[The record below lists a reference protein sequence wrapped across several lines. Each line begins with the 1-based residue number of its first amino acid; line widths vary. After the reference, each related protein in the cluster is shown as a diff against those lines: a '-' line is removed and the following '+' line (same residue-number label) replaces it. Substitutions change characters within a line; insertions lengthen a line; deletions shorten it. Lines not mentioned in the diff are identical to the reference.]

1 MLQASLATPQVRK
14 ELCVWEQP
22 ADPCGMVL
30 FGASGDLAHRKL
42 IPALYDLRHQHLL
55 PERFFLLG
63 VANSQM
69 NDESFQQ
76 DVASTLKRAGKEA
89 LDSDAW
95 DPFIQGC
102 HFLCGNFA
110 DPAMYQQLATRLS
123 ELEKQYQTGGNRVF
137 HLAIPPS
144 LYGQVVRQLGA
155 VGLTQQSGTQAPWGR
170 VILEKPLG
178 RDLESARDL
187 TQILNHVLR
196 EEQIYRIDHY
206 LGKETVQNV
215 LIFRF
220 ANAIFEPIWNRRFI
234 DHVQITVAETLGVE
248 HRAGYYD
255 QAGCLRDM
263 FQNHL
268 LQLLCLVGMEP
279 PASFQADR
287 VRDEKVKVMRAIRPI
302 AVDRLGQ
309 VAIRGQYRSSTVNG
323 ASVPGYLKEA
333 GVPPTSRTE
342 TFAAAKLFIDNW
354 RWQDVPFYLRSGKRL
369 ARQVTDVVIRFK
381 SVPHSLFGD
390 MTPGLLS
397 PNTLILRI
405 QPDEGI
411 CLTFEAKHPGP
422 KLCMSSVAM
431 DFSYRQGFGVEPPG
445 AYEHLLLDCMLG
457 DQTLFARQDWVE
469 LSWGLLAPLLKTW
482 QTDAGAPASYQVG
495 GWGPQ
500 EAVDLIGGDGRQWHN
515 P

>member
-1 MLQASLATPQVRK
+1 
-14 ELCVWEQP
+14 
-22 ADPCGMVL
+22 
-30 FGASGDLAHRKL
+30 
-42 IPALYDLRHQHLL
+42 
-55 PERFFLLG
+55 
-63 VANSQM
+63 
-69 NDESFQQ
+69 
-76 DVASTLKRAGKEA
+76 
-89 LDSDAW
+89 
-95 DPFIQGC
+95 
-102 HFLCGNFA
+102 
-110 DPAMYQQLATRLS
+110 
-123 ELEKQYQTGGNRVF
+123 
-137 HLAIPPS
+137 
-144 LYGQVVRQLGA
+144 
-155 VGLTQQSGTQAPWGR
+155 
-170 VILEKPLG
+170 
-178 RDLESARDL
+178 
-187 TQILNHVLR
+187 
-196 EEQIYRIDHY
+196 
-206 LGKETVQNV
+206 
-215 LIFRF
+215 
-220 ANAIFEPIWNRRFI
+220 
-234 DHVQITVAETLGVE
+234 
-248 HRAGYYD
+248 
-255 QAGCLRDM
+255 M

-287 VRDEKVKVMRAIRPI
+287 IRDEKVKVMRAIRPI

-309 VAIRGQYRSSTVNG
+309 VAVRGQYRSSTVNG
-323 ASVPGYLKEA
+323 ASMAGYLEEP
-333 GVPPTSRTE
+333 GVPPTSRIE
-342 TFAAAKLFIDNW
+342 TFAATKLFIDNW

-369 ARQVTDVVIRFK
+369 ARHVTDIVIRFK

-469 LSWGLLAPLLKTW
+469 LSWGLLAPLLKAW
-482 QTDAGAPASYQVG
+482 QADAGAPAPYDAG

-500 EAVDLIGGDGRQWHN
+500 EAADLMRSDGRQWHN

>member
-14 ELCVWEQP
+14 ELCVWQQP
-22 ADPCGMVL
+22 ADPCGLVL

-55 PERFFLLG
+55 PKRFFLLG

-76 DVASTLKRAGKEA
+76 DIASTLKRAGKEA
-89 LDSDAW
+89 LKSDAW
-95 DPFIQGC
+95 DAFITGC
-102 HFLCGNFA
+102 HFLSGNFA
-110 DPAMYQQLATRLS
+110 DPAMYQQLGSRLS
-123 ELEKQYQTGGNRVF
+123 ELDRQYQTGGNRVF
-137 HLAIPPS
+137 HLAIPPT

-178 RDLESARDL
+178 RDLESAREL
-187 TQILNHVLR
+187 TKTLSQVLR
-196 EEQIYRIDHY
+196 EDQIYRIDHY

-220 ANAIFEPIWNRRFI
+220 ANAIFEPIWNRRFV

-279 PASFQADR
+279 PASFEADR
-287 VRDEKVKVMRAIRPI
+287 IRDEKVKVLRAVRPI
-302 AVDRLGQ
+302 SVARLNQ
-309 VAIRGQYRSSTVNG
+309 IVVRGQYRSHTVDG
-323 ASVPGYLKEA
+323 TSVPGYLEEP

-342 TFAAAKLFIDNW
+342 TFAA
-354 RWQDVPFYLRSGKRL
+354 VPE
-369 ARQVTDVVIRFK
+369 Q
-381 SVPHSLFGD
+381 
-390 MTPGLLS
+390 
-397 PNTLILRI
+397 
-405 QPDEGI
+405 
-411 CLTFEAKHPGP
+411 
-422 KLCMSSVAM
+422 
-431 DFSYRQGFGVEPPG
+431 
-445 AYEHLLLDCMLG
+445 
-457 DQTLFARQDWVE
+457 
-469 LSWGLLAPLLKTW
+469 
-482 QTDAGAPASYQVG
+482 
-495 GWGPQ
+495 
-500 EAVDLIGGDGRQWHN
+500 
-515 P
+515 